1 MSVISNTA
9 PDPNGVVLQIVSA
22 FDGDYSTYANTNVDS
37 PAELTNLN
45 VTLTPSTT
53 NSKILLQGFMTGN
66 STNTSVQYIS
76 FFFKRGITTIGVG
89 NSASR
94 NGTEGEIFVSGILSA
109 DYSKPT
115 TITGLYI
122 DSPATTSAITYKMFG
137 FANHYT
143 SSLQNSTLVLNSGGY
158 DYNNKEQAVGT
169 SGIIAMEI
177 AG

>member
-1 MSVISNTA
+1 VS
-9 PDPNGVVLQIVSA
+9 SA
-22 FDGDYSTYANTNVDS
+22 FDSDYSTYANTNVDS
-37 PAELTNLN
+37 PAEVTNLN
-45 VTLTPSTT
+45 VTLTPSST

-76 FFFKRGITTIGVG
+76 FFFKRGSTTIG

-94 NGTEGEIFVSGILSA
+94 NGTEEETFVVGSLAG
-109 DYSKPT
+109 DYSKLT
-115 TITGLYI
+115 TITGSYI

-137 FANHYT
+137 FANHYS